1 MEKKLYDLMDWAEIE
16 TIVYSEHDHP
26 EQVLGAHKVRGGILI
41 QTFLP
46 GAETVFVKNER
57 DRKLYQMTE
66 VDEEG
71 FFAILLSGKKIPSYV
86 LIAQYGDGREQI
98 IKDPYSYSGVIRE
111 EDRRSLSGDRRTALY
126 QRLGAHPVKVVG
138 QGQNVRMIWEKNTVS
153 RKRGEQIKKSEAVKR
168 GEPLCDGTY
177 FAIWAPGAMRVS
189 VVGDFNQWDGRVHPM
204 IRQGESDVF
213 SLFIPETGCGELY
226 KFEIKWNVREMELQ
240 SDPYGFSCEV
250 APSDAS
256 IVADLREYEWND
268 DAWMKNRKGYSCEKK
283 PLSICEVYLEAW
295 KRETGKEK
303 IPEQASGEEGYENY
317 REIAPRLAEYLEE
330 MGYTH
335 VELLPIMEYISEESL
350 GYETT
355 GYYAPTAR
363 YGKPQ
368 DFMFFVDYLHQKG
381 IGVILDWTA
390 VRKYCREGAD
400 LGDFLVANALFWKDC
415 YHIDGIRVTG
425 MESILGLDNGK
436 TAGNGMPNQ
445 YGMDENLEGISFFRK
460 LSEQFHRAG
469 DGALLIAEDASAYPG
484 VTEAIEDGG
493 LGFDLKWNGGWT
505 GDFLDYLATDPLFRK
520 GKHSNLLWSMLYAY
534 SEKFVLLFSHN
545 QLVDG
550 VKTLLM
556 RMPGEREQK
565 QGNLRVALGY
575 MMTHPGKKLL
585 YMGQD
590 WQEKEDLWIKN
601 YVKHWNRFYRMH
613 PALYELDHQ
622 EQGFEWISCMDA
634 DHSIIAFLRR
644 SRDEGE
650 ELLVV
655 CNFTPVLYEN
665 FHVGAPY
672 AGTYEEIF
680 NSDEVQFGGSG
691 FLNSRRVVS
700 KEVAWDG
707 REHSLSINVP
717 PLGITVFRY
726 IPEKEENV

>member
-1 MEKKLYDLMDWAEIE
+1 MDKKLYDLMDWAEIE

-26 EQVLGAHKVRGGILI
+26 EQILGAHKVRGGVLI

-46 GAETVFVKNER
+46 GAKTVFVKNER
-57 DRKLYQMTE
+57 ERKLYQMTE

-71 FFAILLSGKKIPSYV
+71 FFAILLSGKRIPSYV
-86 LIAQYGDGREQI
+86 LIAQYGDGREQMI
-98 IKDPYSYSGVIRE
+98 QDPYRYSGVIRE
-111 EDRRSLSGDRRTALY
+111 EQWKSISENEGIALY
-126 QRLGAHPVKVVG
+126 QRLGAHPVEVVG
-138 QGQNVRMIWEKNTVS
+138 QGQNVRMVWKNTVT
-153 RKRGEQIKKSEAVKR
+153 RKKGEEMKKSEPVRK
-168 GEPLCDGTY
+168 GEPLCEGTF

-204 IRQGESDVF
+204 IRQGDSGVF
-213 SLFIPETGCGELY
+213 SIFIPEIDCGELY

-240 SDPYGFSCEV
+240 SDSYGFFCET

-256 IVADLREYEWND
+256 IVTDLGGYEWHD

-283 PLSICEVYLEAW
+283 PLSVCEVYLGAW
-295 KRETGKEK
+295 KRGIGEENK
-303 IPEQASGEEGYENY
+303 PEQTSGTEEYENY
-317 REIAPRLAEYLEE
+317 REIAPRLGEYLEK

-335 VELLPIMEYISEESL
+335 VELLPVMEYLSEESL

-355 GYYAPTAR
+355 AYYAPTSR
-363 YGKPQ
+363 YGTPK

-381 IGVILDWTA
+381 IGVILDWTG
-390 VRKYCREGAD
+390 VRKYCREGAGA
-400 LGDFLVANALFWKDC
+400 GDFLVANALFWKDC
-415 YHIDGIRVTG
+415 YHVDGIRVTG
-425 MESILGLDNGK
+425 MESILRLAGGR
-436 TAGNGMPNQ
+436 AEGNGMTSQ
-445 YGMDENLEGISFFRK
+445 HGMDENWEGISFLKK

-469 DGALLIAEDASAYPG
+469 DGALLIAEDASAYPK
-484 VTEAIEDGG
+484 VTEAILEGG

-505 GDFLDYLATDPLFRK
+505 GDILDYLGTDPLFRK
-520 GKHSNLLWSMLYAY
+520 GKHSHLLWSMLYAY
-534 SEKFVLLFSHN
+534 SEKFVLQFSHN

-550 VKTLLM
+550 AKTLLM

-565 QGNLRVALGY
+565 QGNFRVALGY
-575 MMTHPGKKLL
+575 MMTHPGKKLF

-590 WQEKEDLWIKN
+590 LQETEDLWIQN

-613 PALYELDHQ
+613 PALYELDYQ

-634 DHSIIAFLRR
+634 EHSILAFLRK
-644 SRDEGE
+644 SRDERE

-665 FHVGAPY
+665 FHVGAPCQ
-672 AGTYEEIF
+672 GIYEEIF
-680 NSDEVQFGGSG
+680 NSDEVEFGGSG
-691 FLNSRRVVS
+691 FINPRPVAS

-717 PLGITVFRY
+717 PLGISVFRY